1 MTADGTDDELIKLEG
16 WPEGKK
22 YEFMDVELDDDSGSD
37 ADEELMRECWVSVPE
52 IEPPIPDQDGED
64 AVCDAEF
71 EEISNEPH
79 EIDLAEEPLIVP
91 NGFTTI
97 AMCPDICRLSGKKI
111 MFLWDFGWDIGTV
124 KKKIRNGQYNYFVQY
139 ANDDGTFSE
148 YRQNLTSETYYNDDE
163 NTGYWI
169 ALRKES

>member
-1 MTADGTDDELIKLEG
+1 
-16 WPEGKK
+16 
-22 YEFMDVELDDDSGSD
+22 
-37 ADEELMRECWVSVPE
+37 
-52 IEPPIPDQDGED
+52 
-64 AVCDAEF
+64 
-71 EEISNEPH
+71 
-79 EIDLAEEPLIVP
+79 
-91 NGFTTI
+91 
-97 AMCPDICRLSGKKI
+97 

-169 ALRKES
+169 ALCKES